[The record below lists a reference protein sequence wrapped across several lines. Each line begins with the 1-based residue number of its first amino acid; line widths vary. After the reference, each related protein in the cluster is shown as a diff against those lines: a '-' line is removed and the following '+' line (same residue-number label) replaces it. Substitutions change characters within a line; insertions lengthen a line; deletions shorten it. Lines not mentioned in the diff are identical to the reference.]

1 MSADIWHRS
10 GSNPLPLDYSSH
22 SRESLHVLELDGIEF
37 KQFLDGTY
45 FLSLC
50 FYDFRSG
57 CFLGKKLVLD
67 CISTASHI
75 NIRKNIIAS
84 SSADN
89 ESLVI
94 VIELTNRDKNSLGW
108 TVMPLKDVVEQ
119 IGPVGLDATSR
130 YKPMLQRL
138 PFFAGSCQLLFL
150 ASSFQQLQLNLNRTD
165 GVLSAHKR
173 LCTTQINFPLPLF
186 HFIPQSSVDDESALQ
201 KISAILDNI
210 LLSFSNANQSG
221 CDSVILDLLSREFYY
236 SMNEKSIQGLSYF
249 RILERRLLIG
259 SHNGLTFLEE
269 PICLLLEPLPF
280 TSQGGSFLHPRST
293 ENLEFGVRQ
302 CVRFRSLPVQPELA
316 IVFQLIY
323 LVACPSSKN
332 EDLITNMR
340 LIRIAW
346 AAWSPFVEGR
356 LNSEPADTITLQLVG
371 GPRFSPFQT
380 GSCFRDLSTLPS
392 PSGSDQF
399 APLPPNRFC
408 IDVHFNFASLS
419 DLGED
424 NLSTPEPSRTPSN
437 RLIQVRTPPQS
448 DRILKVKDGELS
460 QRYKTTDTSK
470 LPEHNLEVLPMTD
483 HETVED
489 DASLLK
495 PTKIHP
501 EKPLIVQSQ
510 KSENYGAI
518 FSELPLGRISA
529 LPRTFIPLLSKFP
542 SITSSGEPTLKAVD
556 VDTQYEKPPDME
568 LEFGQQRW
576 PASEFCLQFLA
587 YCPMNGGFPQAQTPL
602 KLFFTFQ
609 FYRFQQFVT
618 ESLSTNCTE
627 DNGAPQPL
635 ILWRQDASEHKQQ
648 PGLSL
653 RFVVDGAQQKYFT
666 TYLLERHL
674 ILHVWEADSIF
685 HLGVASIPLKYLL
698 RQGSSG
704 VQCSLQCQVFQSG
717 FSPDLSPSQGPIIN
731 GVLFLRLANIGLST
745 VNAINMKSSL
755 TTIKRV
761 RQLHKSQ
768 ETPLEH
774 FLALQKIDFAQRASQ
789 LFGPKEHQK
798 IHDWNRMK
806 EEKTGKDGDLFL
818 RSVGKSEKFLFAEE
832 LAAYRALR
840 RESKAHALLKAVFS
854 SITTKVRVDLTLGQ
868 LHLFS
873 FQLRNPLAEEFVCEL
888 ESNDHRL
895 TPIRS
900 ASELNYLQNQHL
912 DIYKIGSFD
921 LINLQPDSASTD
933 SLRLCWQLGLR
944 SMEHVELPMRF
955 DSGFDD
961 IFENANNQCM
971 QGDCRLFVRK
981 LPSGSPLAIL
991 ELNYTIW
998 RPFLTH
1004 HLRFFT
1010 EESRKF
1016 VRAVPL
1022 SNTFGFVRCS
1032 DPTVYCQLLQEGRL
1046 LRIECQTG
1054 EAPTIRDF
1062 LIFFYDECF
1071 GPIEL
1076 QAVWRVSIHSFR
1088 RLHSETIQGQPV
1100 SVPLHFGEN
1109 DLLSAPGGE
1118 LIRLYSSSPLHLHFL
1133 PGPVFPASQ
1142 TPIQPT
1148 ILLNLQQLGPLHLL
1162 VNAVRATAQQIISQW
1177 LITLSVGRPNVTK
1190 TFQVIVPAQ
1199 VQTVVHKRIPLDNPL
1214 AIERKFKL
1222 TSSDPTL
1229 LYVPTPSPPPIP
1241 PNSALPVQ
1249 LEIRPISSES
1259 RPTQRQVL
1267 LFVQDSQTGNQE
1279 ESFQFN
1285 IRFH

>member
-37 KQFLDGTY
+37 KQ
-45 FLSLC
+45 
-50 FYDFRSG
+50 
-57 CFLGKKLVLD
+57 KLVLD

-94 VIELTNRDKNSLGW
+94 VIDDKNSLGW

-186 HFIPQSSVDDESALQ
+186 HFIPQSFVDDESALQ

-210 LLSFSNANQSG
+210 LLS
-221 CDSVILDLLSREFYY
+221 
-236 SMNEKSIQGLSYF
+236 
-249 RILERRLLIG
+249 
-259 SHNGLTFLEE
+259 
-269 PICLLLEPLPF
+269 
-280 TSQGGSFLHPRST
+280 
-293 ENLEFGVRQ
+293 LEFGVRQ

-356 LNSEPADTITLQLVG
+356 ENPEPADTITL
-371 GPRFSPFQT
+371 QT

-627 DNGAPQPL
+627 DNDAPQPL

-653 RFVVDGAQQKYFT
+653 RFVVDGAQQKDFT

-1148 ILLNLQQLGPLHLL
+1148 ILLNLQQLGRLHLL

-1259 RPTQRQVL
+1259 RPTQRQHMLYFLVAAMTELQKPKVL
-1267 LFVQDSQTGNQE
+1267 TCFSSRFLPLFIVFLVSSRPHMVDGLARKLSLDLYLKDVKR
-1279 ESFQFN
+1279 
-1285 IRFH
+1285 IRGR